1 MKIMSFSNEEEFE
14 MLMILGEC
22 RRNYSA
28 AERLYAEQ
36 YPNRNHHS
44 RKVFRRLAIRV
55 CRIGQVQPHDT
66 HSTAR

>member
-1 MKIMSFSNEEEFE
+1 MSSSNKEALE
-14 MLMILGEC
+14 MLMIFEEC

-28 AERLYAEQ
+28 AECLYAEQ
-36 YPNRNHHS
+36 YPNRNHYS